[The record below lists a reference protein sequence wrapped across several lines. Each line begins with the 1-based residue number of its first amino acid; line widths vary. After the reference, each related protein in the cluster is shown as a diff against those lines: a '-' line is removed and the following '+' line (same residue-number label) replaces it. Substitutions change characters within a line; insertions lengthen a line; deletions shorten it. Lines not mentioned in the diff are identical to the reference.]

1 MLKGVA
7 IVLKAKHCDGLQLF
21 LYFDEVEICNPLGS
35 KRKKHKLGKLI
46 LYIYMSYIHSTH
58 HTLLILIG
66 FFYFALGNLMPRYRS
81 SLSAIQL
88 LGIVKR
94 SIMIEYGMNAILQ
107 PFINDIKKLVCEITS
122 CTLLFCYGQSGGPTF
137 LGTIHGV
144 TIPFCCYARSL
155 HGYAFHIQGSTK
167 LVYGTVAA
175 VSADNL
181 GSNALGGFKESCS
194 ALRPCRQCLATQE
207 EARCKVS

>member
-1 MLKGVA
+1 
-7 IVLKAKHCDGLQLF
+7 
-21 LYFDEVEICNPLGS
+21 
-35 KRKKHKLGKLI
+35 
-46 LYIYMSYIHSTH
+46 MSYIHSTH

-66 FFYFALGNLMPRYRS
+66 FFYFTLGNLMPRYRS

-122 CTLLFCYGQSGGPTF
+122 CTLLFCYGQSGGTAF

-155 HGYAFHIQGSTK
+155 GTHSTSK
-167 LVYGTVAA
+167 AVPSLYMELWQQCRQIIWEAMPLEGLRRAA
-175 VSADNL
+175 VH
-181 GSNALGGFKESCS
+181 
-194 ALRPCRQCLATQE
+194 
-207 EARCKVS
+207 